1 MASTKK
7 TRNAFFR
14 QLIFIGVLVS
24 IAMIIWG
31 ELSYMLSG
39 FLGAITLYIV
49 LRPVLFALTKKYK
62 WRPWQA
68 GILLLILTVTGLLL
82 IVGVV
87 VTVVIAEIP
96 SIDTS
101 GLISFFNEGIQKVNE
116 FAGKEVISK
125 DIIIKYQDTLM
136 GLLSG
141 FLNTTYGLILNLM
154 MMLVILYFMFVKAEK
169 MEETLIEYTPFKG
182 ESLEMIKH
190 ELKNMIFGNAVGIPL
205 IMLVQA
211 LFASLGYWIFGIK
224 DVGFWGFMTSLV
236 GLIPIVGTTG
246 VWLPLGIYLIASG
259 NIWQGIGL
267 IAYGGIV
274 ISSADNVCR
283 FVLMQKTAD
292 VHPLITIFGV
302 IMGIPLFGFWGIIF
316 GPLLISGFLLL
327 MKIYHKEYVEEKRL
341 IIGVNDVSDH
351 EETNE

>member
-1 MASTKK
+1 MTSTKE

-14 QLIFIGVLVS
+14 QLIFIGVLIS
-24 IAMIIWG
+24 IALIIWG
-31 ELSYMLSG
+31 QLSYMLSG
-39 FLGAITLYIV
+39 FLGAVTLYIV
-49 LRPVLFALTKKYK
+49 LRPILRKLTKKYR

-68 GILLLILTVTGLLL
+68 ATLLIVLTVIVLLL

-87 VTVVIAEIP
+87 VTVVISEIP
-96 SIDTS
+96 AIDTS
-101 GLISFFNEGIQKVNE
+101 GLVSFFNEGVQEINNFV
-116 FAGKEVISK
+116 GKEIISK

-136 GLLSG
+136 GILSG
-141 FLNTTYGLILNLM
+141 FLNTTYGVILNLM
-154 MMLVILYFMFVKAEK
+154 MMLLILYFMFVKSEK
-169 MEETLIEYTPFKG
+169 MEETFVEYVPFKG
-182 ESLEMIKH
+182 ESLEMIKQ

-211 LFASLGYWIFGIK
+211 LFASLGYWIFGVK

-267 IAYGGIV
+267 IIYGGIV

-316 GPLLISGFLLL
+316 GPLLISGFMLL
-327 MKIYHKEYVEEKRL
+327 MKIYHKEYSEKKPL
-341 IIGVNDVSDH
+341 ILHADDRHKMN
-351 EETNE
+351 